1 MEIFIIIVFSIAIW
15 HFIYESLIAPNLRL
29 KIRHDLFVERDKL
42 YAIKI
47 SDDINEVDKKAIEI
61 IDQNIKFMKVRMSEI
76 TLNSLIQ
83 FKKLYES
90 DEKLRSKIDNIELK
104 INSSK
109 NTNIKKIDKKL
120 SRIATNAFLI
130 NSGGWLMYLLPF
142 AIVKAML
149 TDLIQSAKRISRE
162 ITIIPNHQFHNMQ
175 TRRFA

>member
-1 MEIFIIIVFSIAIW
+1 MEIFIIIVFSIATW

-47 SDDINEVDKKAIEI
+47 SESTKEVDKKLIEI

-76 TLNSLIQ
+76 TLNNLIQ

-90 DEKLRSKIDNIELK
+90 DEKLRSKIDNLELK
-104 INSSK
+104 INSSENTDIK
-109 NTNIKKIDKKL
+109 NIDKKL

-175 TRRFA
+175 TRRFT